1 MQRKESSMADRRQR
15 QLEDKTIELG
25 FFDWLSYYYDLA
37 CSSRH
42 AVPPFLWA
50 LGQVISNRFTYGDWA
65 PGMVDR
71 DG

>member
-1 MQRKESSMADRRQR
+1 MTRPADLPADGRPQ
-15 QLEDKTIELG
+15 EPAKLG

-65 PGMVDR
+65 PGEVDR